1 MAMKFEKK
9 AEGLYLLDVTGYVCP
24 HPQIYTKKAL
34 EKMKSGDVVEL
45 IFDNPSS
52 SESVAAMCEAQG
64 NEIIEKNT
72 VNGKYVWKI
81 KKTADVAA
89 GVR

>member
-9 AEGLYLLDVTGYVCP
+9 DAGTFALDVTGYVCP

-34 EKMKSGDVVEL
+34 EKIGSGDVLEV

-52 SESVAAMCEAQG
+52 SESIAAMCDNNG
-64 NEIIEKNT
+64 NVITDKKMEG
-72 VNGKYVWKI
+72 GKFTFTIRKS
-81 KKTADVAA
+81 
-89 GVR
+89 